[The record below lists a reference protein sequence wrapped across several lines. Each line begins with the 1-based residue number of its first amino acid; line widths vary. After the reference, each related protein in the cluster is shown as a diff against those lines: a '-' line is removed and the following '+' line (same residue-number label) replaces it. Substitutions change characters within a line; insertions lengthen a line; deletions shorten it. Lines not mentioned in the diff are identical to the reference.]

1 MIAVR
6 DFGMFTDAGN
16 NEIAV
21 IVEHA
26 KNKHLTWPETY
37 RLLDQLST
45 CTGYGEAMDTEVR
58 EIVYSRLNFNTAFY
72 F

>member
-45 CTGYGEAMDTEVR
+45 CPGYGEAMDTEVR
-58 EIVYSRLNFNTAFY
+58 EIVYSRLNLNN
-72 F
+72 

>member
-45 CTGYGEAMDTEVR
+45 CPDYGEAMDTEVR

>member
-26 KNKHLTWPETY
+26 KANSLTWPET
-37 RLLDQLST
+37 
-45 CTGYGEAMDTEVR
+45 
-58 EIVYSRLNFNTAFY
+58 
-72 F
+72 